1 MADDNEEDKLADLTI
16 GAAQGN
22 PFAIRA
28 LKIMGQEMVFQ
39 EKIWSEDP
47 KFWEDVK
54 KDPVKFNARMRQSCK
69 FLSIFGHS
77 RPANPVDSKR
87 RESADTIASEGLSEK
102 EIEEIA
108 FGNNGNAPDKT

>member
-1 MADDNEEDKLADLTI
+1 MANDNDEDKLADLTI

-39 EKIWSEDP
+39 ENIWSEDP
-47 KFWEDVK
+47 KFWEEAQK
-54 KDPVKFNARMRQSCK
+54 NPVKFNARMRQSCK

-77 RPANPVDSKR
+77 RPAGVPPPKRENADS
-87 RESADTIASEGLSEK
+87 IAAEGLSEK
-102 EIEEIA
+102 EIEAIA
-108 FGNNGNAPDKT
+108 FGNDNTQNK